1 MALGVLWILFIALAV
16 IAIILQFLLY
26 KKDGTRQNTI
36 FIGNAILGFILSY
49 MAYTSLP
56 MNVTGQRNVAIGL
69 AVVIV
74 VALLLKFVINRY
86 ENASKLMLSVAIV
99 GSFIQLFL

>member
-26 KKDGTRQNTI
+26 KQDGIRQNTI

-56 MNVTGQRNVAIGL
+56 MNVTGQRNVVIGL

-74 VALLLKFVINRY
+74 VALLLRFVMRRY
-86 ENASKLMLSVAIV
+86 EIASKLLLSVAIV

>member
-26 KKDGTRQNTI
+26 KQDGIRQNTI

-56 MNVTGQRNVAIGL
+56 MNVTGQRNVVIGL

-74 VALLLKFVINRY
+74 VALLLKFVVNRY
-86 ENASKLMLSVAIV
+86 ENASKLLLSVAIV